1 MSNIMAGRAAFYR
14 TPLTLQPFWRRES
27 DYCREALAGT
37 FAAQAAKP
45 DKPEELV
52 CALSKIICDGQQ
64 PGMAY
69 DIIGAVKKN
78 AGPMIMRAVHIE
90 FEYEHLDS
98 RRAASI
104 PFYVLAPASTMEAI
118 LPLATSGH
126 HNPPL
131 PEKSIGVL
139 QATLEQQSRVQW
151 RPAYN
156 PVRPDFWL
164 GDLCEDMIGM
174 KSRSAPRPLA
184 AGVFN
189 RESCAFASTDRTL
202 IERMLKVAEGFY
214 PSPAATVHNADND
227 DDVKLN
233 APALVAG

>member
-1 MSNIMAGRAAFYR
+1 MSSIMAGQTALYRA
-14 TPLTLQPFWRRES
+14 PLTLQPFWKRET

-45 DKPEELV
+45 GKPEELIR
-52 CALSKIICDGQQ
+52 ALSKIICDGQQ
-64 PGMAY
+64 PGAAY
-69 DIIGAVKKN
+69 DIVGAMNKN
-78 AGPMIMRAVHIE
+78 AGPMMTRAVHIE
-90 FEYEHLDS
+90 FEYDYLDS

-104 PFYVLAPASTMEAI
+104 PFYVLAPATTMEAI

-164 GDLCEDMIGM
+164 GDLCENIIGM
-174 KSRSAPRPLA
+174 KSRSAPSPLA
-184 AGVFN
+184 AGVFS
-189 RESCAFASTDRTL
+189 RESCAFASPDKVL
-202 IERMLKVAEGFY
+202 IERMLQVSQEFY
-214 PSPAATVHNADND
+214 PSPAIVTTANND
-227 DDVKLN
+227 DVRLN
-233 APALVAG
+233 APTLAAS

>member
-1 MSNIMAGRAAFYR
+1 MSNIVAGQAAFYR
-14 TPLTLQPFWRRES
+14 ASLTLQPFWKRET

-45 DKPEELV
+45 DTSEKLV
-52 CALSKIICDGQQ
+52 CALSKIICDGQN
-64 PGMAY
+64 PGTAY
-69 DIIGAVKKN
+69 DIIGAVRKN
-78 AGPMIMRAVHIE
+78 AGAMVMRAVHIE
-90 FEYEHLDS
+90 YEYEHLQS

-104 PFYVLAPASTMEAI
+104 PFYVLAPATTMEII

-131 PEKSIGVL
+131 PEKSIGIL
-139 QATLEQQSRVQW
+139 QAALEQQSRIER

-164 GDLCEDMIGM
+164 GDLCEDKIGM

-189 RESCAFASTDRTL
+189 RENCAFASTDKDL
-202 IERMLKVAEGFY
+202 VERMLKVSREFY
-214 PSPAATVHNADND
+214 PAPAADHNAVND
-227 DDVKLN
+227 DEVKLN
-233 APALVAG
+233 APALAAV

>member
-1 MSNIMAGRAAFYR
+1 MSSIMAGQPALYRA
-14 TPLTLQPFWRRES
+14 PLTLQPFWKRET

-37 FAAQAAKP
+37 FASQAAKP
-45 DKPEELV
+45 GKPEELV
-52 CALSKIICDGQQ
+52 RALSKIICDGQK
-64 PGMAY
+64 PAMAY
-69 DIIGAVKKN
+69 DIVGAIKN
-78 AGPMIMRAVHIE
+78 KAGAMAMRAVHIE

-104 PFYVLAPASTMEAI
+104 PFYVLAPVSTMEVI

-131 PEKSIGVL
+131 PEKAIGVL
-139 QATLEQQSRVQW
+139 QATLEHQSRADR

-164 GDLCEDMIGM
+164 GDLCENMIGM
-174 KSRSAPRPLA
+174 KTRSAPSPLA

-189 RESCAFASTDRTL
+189 RESCAFASPDKAL
-202 IERMLKVAEGFY
+202 IERMLTVTQEFY
-214 PSPAATVHNADND
+214 PAPAMAQNAVND
-227 DDVKLN
+227 DARLN
-233 APALVAG
+233 APTLAVG